1 MTLYIFVIFQFLI
14 CLDCQAVELQLPFQ
28 YLKKP
33 VNEKTFLSEDKV
45 LQGSIRFQKN
55 PDSQWLVR
63 GDLSATKQL
72 DFSSIFVIDGSDSFK
87 RYREKIDL
95 EVFKASIDRYYLT
108 SSVHK
113 KLEGNKSGSD
123 FSKLLETVHN
133 LVSLGQGKLGLDI
146 YFVWDGEVSSGELD
160 PIVLEQMILGLTQ
173 YGVRFHSI
181 VPKAS
186 LKSYWV
192 TQLRDLT
199 GGKVMLIDN
208 WKVDSVRRRPIDR
221 VLCQL
226 GELPVQVVFGKE
238 KSIGPRQLD
247 FSAKMKCY
255 DPSSR
260 VWEEFR

>member
-1 MTLYIFVIFQFLI
+1 MKPYLYVIFQFLI
-14 CLDCQAVELQLPFQ
+14 CLDCKAVELQLPFQ

-33 VNEKTFLSEDKV
+33 MNQRTFVSRQGV
-45 LQGSIRFQKN
+45 LQGSVRFQKN

-72 DFSSIFVIDGSDSFK
+72 DYSNILVIDGSDSFK
-87 RYREKIDL
+87 SYREKFDL
-95 EVFKASIDRYYLT
+95 EVSKASIDRYYLT

-113 KLEGNKSGSD
+113 KLEGDQFGSD
-123 FSKLLETVHN
+123 FSKLLETVHS
-133 LVSLGQGKLGLDI
+133 LVSLGQGKLGRDV

-181 VPKAS
+181 VPRAS
-186 LKSYWV
+186 LQSYWV

-199 GGKVMLIDN
+199 GGKVMVIDN
-208 WKVDSVRRRPIDR
+208 WKVDSVRRRAMDR
-221 VLCQL
+221 VLCKL
-226 GELPVQVVFGKE
+226 GELPVLVVFSKE